1 MLRLEKS
8 SSLRHIMSMC
18 TDFLKA
24 NNGMMRTLAGTKLGV
39 SCLESC
45 LHQGVMQKLLV
56 ERQGV
61 AYMCCCLC
69 QRRIPNET
77 FHQRRNERGKG
88 KC

>member
-45 LHQGVMQKLLV
+45 LHQGVMQKLLA
-56 ERQGV
+56 ERELHICV
-61 AYMCCCLC
+61 L
-69 QRRIPNET
+69 PVP
-77 FHQRRNERGKG
+77 KG
-88 KC
+88 HTEQNLSMKDK